1 MKDNH
6 EIEQALL
13 SKLVNK
19 PKEYYDNHQTLREG
33 LFTSK
38 YNKAIYRWI
47 DAEYQEGGK
56 FDLLKCIQDIS
67 KYKELKGDT
76 GIDYNVIM
84 VVNDALGYMHEAT
97 TLIQALTNSFKKS
110 SVKDLCQNI
119 LSNIDAVDVDDSVTK
134 IEQELNQLSTNEN
147 GGIVEMIDHLKGAI
161 AMIEKNSLSSG
172 LSGVPSGFN
181 NIDKFTGGWQPQD
194 LIIVGG
200 ASSMGKT
207 SFALAL
213 SFNAALYGFN
223 SVVFSYEMSV
233 NQLVSRLLSCETMI
247 DNRYLIKGTLT
258 ADEWSSIQAAQGKIE
273 KMPLYIDE
281 CSDTSL
287 RYLLNRIRQYVIT
300 KNAKIVMIDYL
311 QLVSNPMSGRSREQ
325 EVSVITRSLKNI
337 AKELDITVIALSQL
351 SRGVEKNPGSRPMLS
366 NLRESGEIEQAADAV
381 VFVYRPEYYGHTH
394 DEEGKSTE
402 GKAEIIFAK
411 GRNIGIGSKWLNWTS
426 YLTKFSE
433 EIDGNDF
440 Y

>member
-1 MKDNH
+1 MKDSQ
-6 EIEQALL
+6 EVEQALI

-19 PKEYYDNHQTLREG
+19 PKEYYDNHQSLREG
-33 LFTSK
+33 LFTNK

-47 DAEYQEGGK
+47 DAEYQEGRK

-67 KYKELKGDT
+67 KYKGFKDDT
-76 GIDYNVIM
+76 AVTYEVMASI
-84 VVNDALGYMHEAT
+84 NDSLGYMHEAE
-97 TLIQALTNSFKKS
+97 TLIRNLTDSFKKS
-110 SVKDLCQNI
+110 SVKILCQEI
-119 LSNIDAVDVDDSVTK
+119 LLGIDSVDVDDSVTK
-134 IEQELNQLSTNEN
+134 IELELNQLSTNEN
-147 GGIVEMIDHLKGAI
+147 GGIVEMIDHLKDAI
-161 AMIEKNSLSSG
+161 SMIEKNSLSSG
-172 LSGVPSGFN
+172 LSGVPSGFS

-213 SFNAALYGFN
+213 SFNAAVHEYG
-223 SVVFSYEMSV
+223 SVVFSYEMST

-258 ADEWSSIQAAQGKIE
+258 ADEWGSIQHAQGRIE
-273 KMPLYIDE
+273 KLPLYIDE

-300 KNAKIVMIDYL
+300 KDVKIVMIDYL

-351 SRGVEKNPGSRPMLS
+351 SRGVERNEGSRPMLS
-366 NLRESGEIEQAADAV
+366 NLRESGEIEQAADV
-381 VFVYRPEYYGHTH
+381 VTFVYRPEYYGHMQ

-411 GRNIGIGSKWLNWTS
+411 GRNIGIGSKWLNWTN
-426 YLTKFSE
+426 YLTKFTE
-433 EIDGNDF
+433 ELDSNSF